1 MAGLKCYFQPSSRAD
16 MSTIKEQLLAHLQN
30 EVFCRLGVS
39 TVHGIGVFAIRNIP
53 MGENPLASSLSF
65 KEVKF
70 SHAELKKLPRGV
82 RKEIEIF
89 CYYDKDAVFVPEI
102 GLNSMNM
109 SVYLNHS
116 KEPNVRYRKN
126 GKLKAL
132 KHIEA
137 GEELFLDYDQSYGE
151 KHTFK

>member
-1 MAGLKCYFQPSSRAD
+1 
-16 MSTIKEQLLAHLQN
+16 MSKAKEKLLAHLHD

-39 TVHGIGVFAIRNIP
+39 PIHGIGVFAVRTIP
-53 MGENPLASSLSF
+53 KGVNPLASRLHY
-65 KEVKF
+65 KEIKF

-102 GLNSMNM
+102 GMNSMNM
-109 SVYLNHS
+109 AIYLNHS

-126 GKLKAL
+126 GQLRAL
-132 KHIEA
+132 KSIKV
-137 GEELFLDYDQSYGE
+137 GEELSLDYDQSYGE

>member
-1 MAGLKCYFQPSSRAD
+1 
-16 MSTIKEQLLAHLQN
+16 
-30 EVFCRLGVS
+30 
-39 TVHGIGVFAIRNIP
+39 
-53 MGENPLASSLSF
+53 
-65 KEVKF
+65 
-70 SHAELKKLPRGV
+70 
-82 RKEIEIF
+82 
-89 CYYDKDAVFVPEI
+89 
-102 GLNSMNM
+102 MNM

-132 KHIEA
+132 KDIEA